1 MLSVTGM
8 FAYNLLFEAR
18 ARYLYVYAPLY
29 IILAAVGIETILK
42 RFRPVKEKRGKRKTI
57 QILPLTAIEPE
68 VILPPNRRLF
78 GTGLF

>member
-42 RFRPVKEKRGKRKTI
+42 RFRPVKEKWGKRKTI
-57 QILPLTAIEPE
+57 
-68 VILPPNRRLF
+68 
-78 GTGLF
+78 